1 MTTRPSGDRYRLWPA
16 AWPYVRVL
24 VLSVLPV
31 PDLVSRH
38 RVRRTARG
46 LVMCDPWP
54 GMEATG
60 TDAAQLALLRLL
72 ALQKDIRKAVRTRQ
86 DEAATM
92 LARVAIETLIT
103 GLYCIHEPTAV
114 AQLQGEQMRTLPLM
128 VKFMVDAGLLSRDVL
143 DECIERLDLGDP
155 AKGPDLASMAKRVD
169 TATGSSIATN
179 LYDRFYR
186 PTSNLALHAG
196 AASLLRHIRSDGS
209 IARRPSRVWGRR
221 SPARIAD
228 TCLGTLTAVLA
239 QRAGVPCQHAA
250 QHGDRVLPP
259 VVAISLGGFAR
270 GLRPGQVWMAIGRL
284 RKFGEYVQS
293 GRDADDPAVRT
304 ARIRAET
311 ECLLTT
317 PGLDIPAGSLEPYL
331 DYVAAKN
338 GATNR
343 VRPSSLLNTASGAND
358 HAYGPC
364 WRCRNGLYAS

>member
-1 MTTRPSGDRYRLWPA
+1 MTTRPSGDRYKLWPA
-16 AWPYVRVL
+16 ARPYVRVL

-46 LVMCDPWP
+46 LVKCDPWP

-72 ALQKDIRKAVRTRQ
+72 ALQKDIHKAVRTRQ

-103 GLYCIHEPTAV
+103 GLYCLYEPTAV
-114 AQLQGEQMRTLPLM
+114 AQLQAEQMRMLPLM
-128 VKFMVDAGLLSRDVL
+128 VKFMVDAELLSRDVL

-155 AKGPDLASMAKRVD
+155 AKGPDVASMAKRVD

-196 AASLLRHIRSDGS
+196 AASLLRHVRSDGS
-209 IARRPSRVWGRR
+209 IAHRPSRVWGRR

-228 TCLGTLTAVLA
+228 TCLGALTAVLA
-239 QRAGVPCQHAA
+239 KRAGVPFRHAA
-250 QHGDRVLPP
+250 QYADRHGDRVPPP

-293 GRDADDPAVRT
+293 GQDADDPALRT
-304 ARIRAET
+304 ARIRAEM

-331 DYVAAKN
+331 DYVAAKIASESTAASAGT
-338 GATNR
+338 GA
-343 VRPSSLLNTASGAND
+343 
-358 HAYGPC
+358 
-364 WRCRNGLYAS
+364 

>member
-16 AWPYVRVL
+16 ARPYVRVL

-46 LVMCDPWP
+46 LVKCDPWP

-72 ALQKDIRKAVRTRQ
+72 ALQKDIHKAVRTRQ

-103 GLYCIHEPTAV
+103 GLYCIYEPTAV
-114 AQLQGEQMRTLPLM
+114 AQLQGEQMRMLPFM

-155 AKGPDLASMAKRVD
+155 AKGPDVASMAQRVD

-196 AASLLRHIRSDGS
+196 AASLLRHVRSDGS
-209 IARRPSRVWGRR
+209 IGRRPSRVWSRR

-228 TCLGTLTAVLA
+228 VCLGALTAVLA

-250 QHGDRVLPP
+250 QYADRHGDRVLPP
-259 VVAISLGGFAR
+259 VVAISLSGFAR

-284 RKFGEYVQS
+284 RKFGEHVQS
-293 GRDADDPAVRT
+293 GQDADDPAVRT
-304 ARIRAET
+304 ARIRAKM

-331 DYVAAKN
+331 DYVAAKIASESTAASASA
-338 GATNR
+338 GA
-343 VRPSSLLNTASGAND
+343 
-358 HAYGPC
+358 
-364 WRCRNGLYAS
+364 